1 MSTLPNEFGDVIGG
15 DKHFEGVVVIFFIF
29 VEVDLDKINDHNFVR
44 KKIPSIA
51 WTSSSLPK
59 TTQSS

>member
-51 WTSSSLPK
+51 
-59 TTQSS
+59 